1 MIDLTPLEVRQ
12 KKGDFRRAFRGY
24 DGELVNDFLD
34 LVADRME
41 ELVKE
46 NMGFRDQI
54 GALEDELVE
63 FREKERM
70 LVDALV
76 AAERLRDEVK
86 EAAEKEAQLV
96 LREAELDAE
105 THRTRAAQALAKEE
119 SMIRTVQARRVQLV
133 REFRGFLERELAEL
147 AVAEE
152 RLASYSA
159 KAVDD
164 VVRGGE
170 AGSEAADDEEEGDAS
185 SGGDA
190 ADADE
195 AGTDAEASVAGP
207 GDGEVD
213 SPEAGAER
221 KGSGSRR
228 DRQTNRVSSLV
239 EE

>member
-46 NMGFRDQI
+46 NLIFRDQV
-54 GALEDELVE
+54 GELEEELKE

-70 LVDALV
+70 LVDALM
-76 AAERLRDEVK
+76 AAERLRDEVR
-86 EAAEKEAQLV
+86 EAAEKEAQLM

-105 THRTRAAQALAKEE
+105 THRTRAAQALVKEQ

-133 REFRGFLERELAEL
+133 REFRVFLERELSEL
-147 AVAEE
+147 TVAEE
-152 RLASYSA
+152 RLTANWAEVEGAEQAAPTDGAAEASE
-159 KAVDD
+159 DPGD
-164 VVRGGE
+164 E
-170 AGSEAADDEEEGDAS
+170 DTEDTAGAAADD
-185 SGGDA
+185 GGDSQSQP
-190 ADADE
+190 D
-195 AGTDAEASVAGP
+195 DAES
-207 GDGEVD
+207 D
-213 SPEAGAER
+213 SPR
-221 KGSGSRR
+221 KASKGKAAGSRR
-228 DRQTNRVSSLV
+228 DRQTNWLSSMV

>member
-41 ELVKE
+41 DLVKE
-46 NMGFRDQI
+46 NMAYRDQVE
-54 GALEDELVE
+54 ALEGELVE

-70 LVDALV
+70 LVDALM
-76 AAERLRDEVK
+76 AAERLRDEAR
-86 EAAEKEAQLV
+86 EAAEKEAKLMM
-96 LREAELDAE
+96 REAELDAE
-105 THRTRAAQALAKEE
+105 THRTRAAQALVKEQ

-152 RLASYSA
+152 RLAAHAAEVEEVGSA
-159 KAVDD
+159 AAAQGGVAAEPEDAD
-164 VVRGGE
+164 EDEGDEGDEGEADGE
-170 AGSEAADDEEEGDAS
+170 AGDD
-185 SGGDA
+185 
-190 ADADE
+190 
-195 AGTDAEASVAGP
+195 TEASRG
-207 GDGEVD
+207 
-213 SPEAGAER
+213 
-221 KGSGSRR
+221 KTGSRR
-228 DRQTNRVSSLV
+228 EHQAGRPSLV

>member
-46 NMGFRDQI
+46 NMAFRDQVQE
-54 GALEDELVE
+54 LESELVE

-70 LVDALV
+70 LVDALM
-76 AAERLRDEVK
+76 AAERLRDEMR

-96 LREAELDAE
+96 MREAELDAE
-105 THRTRAAQALAKEE
+105 THRTRAAQALVKEE
-119 SMIRTVQARRVQLV
+119 SMIRTVQVRRVQLV

-147 AVAEE
+147 AVAEQ
-152 RLASYSA
+152 RLANNAAELEEASEPTGV
-159 KAVDD
+159 KDGAVAAQD
-164 VVRGGE
+164 VAEPG
-170 AGSEAADDEEEGDAS
+170 AGSDDDTADGDEGGVEGDA
-185 SGGDA
+185 A
-190 ADADE
+190 VE
-195 AGTDAEASVAGP
+195 AESDDKKSPRAQAKGTVSD
-207 GDGEVD
+207 
-213 SPEAGAER
+213 
-221 KGSGSRR
+221 SRR
-228 DRQTNRVSSLV
+228 DRQTNRPSSLV